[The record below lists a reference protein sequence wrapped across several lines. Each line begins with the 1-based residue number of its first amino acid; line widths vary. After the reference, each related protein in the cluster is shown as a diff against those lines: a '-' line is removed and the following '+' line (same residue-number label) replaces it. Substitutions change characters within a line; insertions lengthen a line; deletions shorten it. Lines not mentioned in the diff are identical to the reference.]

1 MERANRRGRFLSGL
15 EDCCIISKCRHFL
28 QAKSKIEVDPNI
40 CDCQPGDKIPSS
52 RIEFFKSNL
61 FDRKEG
67 GVMTIADLSPLPPD
81 EENVSEDEISHDD
94 NVEKDEVFQDDPTDL
109 TYVPHREELRKLS
122 ASKNM
127 YDYPESVQS
136 IRRTRSSYDTGFQIM
151 NSQLLDLRSHTSS
164 IEILK
169 FLEEHHL
176 CRSKVFN
183 MAKRYGFAIEEEHLK
198 IFRRNVF
205 VLGDDG
211 KKSEVRQSNGRLKK
225 EEKITLMDQHT
236 KKYLDFFIPKALEKC
251 PTCEECTG
259 NCALAHVHELLSKL
273 TKYDLMEVLLGL
285 SLDGENKN
293 TGPNGGIIRRLEI
306 LLGTVIHL
314 FIQLSV

>member
-1 MERANRRGRFLSGL
+1 ME
-15 EDCCIISKCRHFL
+15 
-28 QAKSKIEVDPNI
+28 V
-40 CDCQPGDKIPSS
+40 
-52 RIEFFKSNL
+52 
-61 FDRKEG
+61 
-67 GVMTIADLSPLPPD
+67 IA
-81 EENVSEDEISHDD
+81 EEIDD
-94 NVEKDEVFQDDPTDL
+94 DDDIVQDDHTKDAS
-109 TYVPHREELRKLS
+109 YVPDPKELKES
-122 ASKNM
+122 NKSKNM

-164 IEILK
+164 LEILR

-198 IFRRNVF
+198 AFQRNVF

-236 KKYLDFFIPKALEKC
+236 KKYLDFFIPKAQKKC
-251 PTCEECTG
+251 PTCEECSG

-293 TGPNGGIIRRLEI
+293 TGKMP
-306 LLGTVIHL
+306 
-314 FIQLSV
+314 